1 MTRREVRR
9 LPATSRPRSQA
20 RRPPGRPVDSRAPR
34 PGATTGSLRRPG
46 RWRLPPRW
54 RPARP
59 ILRRE
64 IAARW
69 GGEFLARTWLAKDT
83 RCHGGDGLG
92 PVYNATSCVDCHNQ
106 GGPGGGGPADRNV
119 QLAAG
124 IGYMIFGDTSVLVD
138 RTGIGWNFG
147 LDLTANKADLISIH
161 PRFRD
166 ASAVVLHRF
175 GVDPNYSDM
184 GEDLSDAESCYGEN
198 SDSSEGSMITQ
209 EWRTPPLWGFRDS
222 APYLHDGRA
231 RNLVEAVALHR
242 GQGER
247 LASKF
252 RSMSDRERSRVE
264 TFLNS
269 LVAPGAA
276 VHLPRRGSGP
286 PPGEPTGRRSRPA
299 TGPWGGQ
306 AGRRARGELDDET
319 QRVRQPSPETRR
331 ELGQACGTPQGY
343 LPSMQAGRGSLGLH
357 RRPFGRGRGLGR

>member
-9 LPATSRPRSQA
+9 LPATSRPRCPGPEQ
-20 RRPPGRPVDSRAPR
+20 PPGRPVDSRAPR
-34 PGATTGSLRRPG
+34 PRADN
-46 RWRLPPRW
+46 RLPPAAGPMEAPPSVAAGAADPPSRD
-54 RPARP
+54 
-59 ILRRE
+59 RRSLG
-64 IAARW
+64 R
-69 GGEFLARTWLAKDT
+69 EFLARTWLAKDT

-231 RNLVEAVALHR
+231 RNLVEAVCSTA
-242 GQGER
+242 
-247 LASKF
+247 
-252 RSMSDRERSRVE
+252 
-264 TFLNS
+264 
-269 LVAPGAA
+269 
-276 VHLPRRGSGP
+276 
-286 PPGEPTGRRSRPA
+286 
-299 TGPWGGQ
+299 
-306 AGRRARGELDDET
+306 ARGN
-319 QRVRQPSPETRR
+319 
-331 ELGQACGTPQGY
+331 A
-343 LPSMQAGRGSLGLH
+343 
-357 RRPFGRGRGLGR
+357 RRPSSGRCPIGNGPGWKRS